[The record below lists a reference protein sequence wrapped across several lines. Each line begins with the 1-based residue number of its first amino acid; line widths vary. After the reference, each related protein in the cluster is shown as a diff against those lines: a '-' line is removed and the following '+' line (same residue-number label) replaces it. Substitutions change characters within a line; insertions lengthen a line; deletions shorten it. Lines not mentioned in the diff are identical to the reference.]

1 MEGSVEN
8 PNILLWNQG
17 IFWDPLLTSFITVI
31 FFSTH
36 FKMLHIYSFK
46 PCWKNIFLQNF
57 LHTRRSTIIMTV
69 CDEQVLWNKH
79 DWVSDL
85 AWRYHV
91 YYIHKVIS
99 KDPDTVKE
107 TQEEREQ
114 WPWCVIC
121 MGQGPCLP
129 SLADSPINK
138 QFHFSTTTIRLFNNC
153 NFCDWQ
159 FCFWLMY
166 KNKLPILMQFG
177 HSMFDKPHRVERKM
191 KSMKRG
197 KIVFI
202 LFLILLYFR

>member
-1 MEGSVEN
+1 MSLHIQHFDFVGQNCASF
-8 PNILLWNQG
+8 ILRALLKIQTFCFG
-17 IFWDPLLTSFITVI
+17 TKVYSEIQSKMFLFSAKLLTSLITII

-177 HSMFDKPHRVERKM
+177 SH
-191 KSMKRG
+191 
-197 KIVFI
+197 
-202 LFLILLYFR
+202 LLN